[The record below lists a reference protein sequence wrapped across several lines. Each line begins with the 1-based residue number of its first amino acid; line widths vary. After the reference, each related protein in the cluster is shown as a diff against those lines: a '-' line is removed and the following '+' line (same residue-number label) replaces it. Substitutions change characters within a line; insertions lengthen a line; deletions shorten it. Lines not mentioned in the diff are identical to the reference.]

1 MSARPLPPVRREYEI
16 ALDETAPAPADAAG
30 AVRDAASHAGGRRAQ
45 PPALGA
51 RRSALR
57 RLSDAGWL
65 RKTAIAIVLIAL
77 WEIAA
82 RVLDNDLLL
91 PTFSA
96 TALAFVQGVASG
108 ELPAKIAVSLSVLL
122 RGYALGV
129 GCAFALTA
137 LAVST
142 RFGRDLLT
150 MLTAMF
156 NPLPS
161 IALLPLALL
170 WFGLGSGSL
179 LFVLVHAVLWPLA
192 LNTFAGFQAV
202 PATLRMVGRNYGL
215 TGLRHVVAILIPAAL
230 PSILAGL
237 RVGWAFAWRTLI
249 AAELVFGANAGGGGL
264 GWYIFQNRNELYTDR
279 VFAGLAAVIV
289 IGLLAEHGVFDLLER
304 VTVRRWGAQH

>member
-1 MSARPLPPVRREYEI
+1 
-16 ALDETAPAPADAAG
+16 
-30 AVRDAASHAGGRRAQ
+30 
-45 PPALGA
+45 
-51 RRSALR
+51 
-57 RLSDAGWL
+57 
-65 RKTAIAIVLIAL
+65 VLIAI

-82 RVLDNDLLL
+82 RAVDNDLLL

-96 TALAFVQGVASG
+96 TFVAFVQGIASG
-108 ELPAKIAVSLSVLL
+108 ELIAKVGISMSVLL
-122 RGYALGV
+122 RGYALGAAL
-129 GCAFALTA
+129 AFVLTS

-142 RFGRDLLT
+142 RIGRDILS

-170 WFGLGSGSL
+170 WFGLGTGSL
-179 LFVLVHAVLWPLA
+179 LFVLVHSVLWPLA
-192 LNTFAGFQAV
+192 LNTYSGFQAV
-202 PATLRMVGRNYGL
+202 PSTLRMTGRNYGL
-215 TGLRHVVAILIPAAL
+215 TGMRHVMLILVPAAM

-249 AAELVFGANAGGGGL
+249 AAELVFGASSGKGGL

-289 IGLLAEHGVFDLLER
+289 IGLAVEHLVFDTVER
-304 VTVRRWGAQH
+304 VTVRRWGVQQ

>member
-1 MSARPLPPVRREYEI
+1 MSTPQFMEPPVRPEFEVVPST
-16 ALDETAPAPADAAG
+16 LDQPSHEAPLPLAT
-30 AVRDAASHAGGRRAQ
+30 
-45 PPALGA
+45 
-51 RRSALR
+51 
-57 RLSDAGWL
+57 RLVDRTWL
-65 RKTAIAIVLIAL
+65 RKTLIAFVLIGI

-82 RVLDNDLLL
+82 RFVDNDLLL

-96 TALAFVQGVASG
+96 TCIAFVQGILSG
-108 ELPAKIAVSLSVLL
+108 ELIEKVAISMSVLL
-122 RGYALGV
+122 RGYFLGAAL
-129 GCAFALTA
+129 AFVLTS

-142 RFGRDLLT
+142 RIGRDILS

-170 WFGLGSGSL
+170 WFGLGTGSL
-179 LFVLVHAVLWPLA
+179 LFVLVHSVLWPLA
-192 LNTFAGFQAV
+192 LNTYAGFQAV
-202 PATLRMVGRNYGL
+202 PATLRMTGRNYGL
-215 TGLRHVVAILIPAAL
+215 SGLRHVVLILVPAAL

-249 AAELVFGANAGGGGL
+249 AAELVFGASSGKGGL

-289 IGLLAEHGVFDLLER
+289 IGLAVEHLVFDTIER
-304 VTVRRWGAQH
+304 VTVRRWGVQS